1 MEGPE
6 KMFMGNKIWYSFDKK
21 KKGIKI
27 VRGREGGREDQRMGG
42 YQHAFCC

>member
-21 KKGIKI
+21 KDIKI
-27 VRGREGGREDQRMGG
+27 VRGMEEGRQEHRMGG
-42 YQHAFCC
+42 YQHTFCC